1 MSLVVCAVSLG
12 SLAVLSSGCG
22 GGSATV
28 SGGTTQPTATT
39 NATSSSTT
47 TGDVAAVCQL
57 VRSDLT
63 VVQTS
68 TTLPIAD
75 GQDLLVSAEDSGN
88 HTLTTEALALA
99 AASHILDAAGVAHA
113 LQQMSDTCHS
123 LGH

>member
-1 MSLVVCAVSLG
+1 MSLVVCAVALG
-12 SLAVLSSGCG
+12 SLAVVSSGCG
-22 GGSATV
+22 GSSTTA

-47 TGDVAAVCQL
+47 TGDIAAVCQL

-63 VVQTS
+63 VVETS
-68 TTLPIAD
+68 TTLPIGD
-75 GQDLLVSAEDSGN
+75 GQDLLVSAENSGN
-88 HTLTTEALALA
+88 HTLNTEALALA
-99 AASHILDAAGVAHA
+99 SASHILDAQGVAHA